1 MIDDYSN
8 FCEMFFAAHYLP
20 IALYKGHQY
29 VCSAGFYDNTDPYP
43 FVTPKLCD
51 ASSPS
56 VYVSSDTG
64 YYGYVVCKDKQH
76 FFILGPAY
84 STPPDRSF
92 IRSYMTKNGLPI
104 ARYDEIA
111 SFLTAIPLYTYNQF
125 LELLL
130 FLHFILNGEKL
141 DLNEAFRLTDTKY
154 QLEIG
159 KQQAERAY
167 TAREEQAQ
175 HGTYLFEQQMLSLVR
190 QGDVIGLENFL
201 LRTAKTLNVKEG
213 KLAETPLRQAKNLLI
228 GLVVSVGKDAAIPG
242 GMDIEE
248 TYQLIDTYTQECEK
262 LQSED
267 AVKNL
272 QYNMTMDF
280 ANRVAMQK
288 SPRTISADTK
298 QCLQYITTHIN
309 QPIGVSDF
317 VAHSSHSRSS
327 LLRHFKEET
336 GMSVNDYITL
346 RRMKEAASLLRYTDK
361 SLGEISSYL
370 CFSSQSYFQNVFK
383 KHYGITPLQYRNQRD

>member
-84 STPPDRSF
+84 STAPHSSF

-175 HGTYLFEQQMLSLVR
+175 HGTYLFEQQMLSLIR

-228 GLVVSVGKDAAIPG
+228 GLIVSVGKDAAIPG

-309 QPIGVSDF
+309 QPIGVSDV

>member
-267 AVKNL
+267 SVKNL

-309 QPIGVSDF
+309 QPIGVSDV